1 MELTFENVFKTIL
14 DEATEA
20 FGEGW
25 DSIKNYAPV
34 EFKKITTQVLDI
46 SQNVAKY
53 LIDSNDGYSPE
64 TGKILLRMQIIATE
78 SVLVAISTLTL
89 IAVQN
94 AINNI
99 FEALKGVFSE
109 LVPIL

>member
-1 MELTFENVFKTIL
+1 MELNFDNVLDTIL
-14 DEATEA
+14 DEASNA

-25 DSIKNYAPV
+25 DSIKGYAPV
-34 EFKKITTQVLDI
+34 EFKKVTTQLLDI
-46 SQNVAKY
+46 TENVAKY
-53 LIDSNDGYSPE
+53 LLDSNDGYSPE
-64 TGKILLRMQIIATE
+64 TGQILLKMQVTATE
-78 SVLVAISTLTL
+78 SVLVAISALTL

-99 FEALKGVFSE
+99 FEVLKSTFSE

>member
-1 MELTFENVFKTIL
+1 MKLTINNIYKTIL
-14 DEATEA
+14 DEAGDA

-34 EFKKITTQVLDI
+34 EFKKMSTQLKDI
-46 SQNVAKY
+46 AKNVAKY
-53 LIDSNDGYSPE
+53 AIDQNDGYSPE
-64 TGKILLRMQIIATE
+64 TGKILLKMQVTATE
-78 SVLVAISTLTL
+78 SVLVAISALTL

-99 FEALKGVFSE
+99 FEALKNMFSE